1 MLARCIDFNLL
12 AEEETVIR
20 YLILGIGQGL
30 TEFLPVSSSGHLVL
44 AQRFL
49 KIDPPGV
56 FLEAVLHLG
65 TLVAVLVLFRRDLA
79 RLARAILSRGEGRK
93 EITRLI
99 VATVPIVFVGLFLR
113 TQIEAAF
120 TSSLLVG
127 ICLLITGGLLF
138 AADRARRSAE
148 EDAIR
153 LPDALVI
160 GFAQAA
166 ALLPGIS
173 RSGATIGTGMLLGI
187 RGREAARFSFLLA
200 IPAILAAGGF
210 KLTQTV
216 GRVSLGKAEWAG
228 FLLGALAAAVVGA
241 LAIKGLLAIIARGKL
256 KVFGIYCLAL
266 GLAAIIHANVG

>member
-1 MLARCIDFNLL
+1 M
-12 AEEETVIR
+12 IR
-20 YLILGIGQGL
+20 YLILGIVQGL

-49 KIDPPGV
+49 KFDPPDV

-65 TLVAVLVLFRRDLA
+65 TLAAVLVLFRCDLA
-79 RLARAILSRGEGRK
+79 RLAKAIFSGGEGRK
-93 EITRLI
+93 EIIRLI
-99 VATVPIVFVGLFLR
+99 VATLPIVFAGFFLGS
-113 TQIEAAF
+113 QIEAAF

-138 AADRARRSAE
+138 VADRAGGRAE
-148 EDAIR
+148 NDAVR
-153 LPDALVI
+153 LPEALVI

-187 RGREAARFSFLLA
+187 RGRDAARFSFLLA

-216 GRVSLGKAEWAG
+216 GRASLDKGEWAG
-228 FLLGALAAAVVGA
+228 LLLGALAAAIVGA

-256 KVFGIYCLAL
+256 KVFGIYCLAV
-266 GLAAIIHANVG
+266 GLAAIIHAYAA

>member
-1 MLARCIDFNLL
+1 M
-12 AEEETVIR
+12 IR
-20 YLILGIGQGL
+20 YLILGVVQGL

-49 KIDPPGV
+49 KVDPPGV

-65 TLVAVLVLFRRDLA
+65 TLVAVLVIFRQDILQLA
-79 RLARAILSRGEGRK
+79 KAIFSRGEGRK
-93 EITRLI
+93 EIIRLV
-99 VATVPIVFVGLFLR
+99 VATLPIVFVGFFLK

-138 AADRARRSAE
+138 VADRAGRSAE

-153 LPDALVI
+153 LPNALVI

-173 RSGATIGTGMLLGI
+173 RSGVTIGTGMLLGI

-210 KLTQTV
+210 KLTQAV
-216 GRVSLGKAEWAG
+216 GRASLDKAEWAG
-228 FLLGALAAAVVGA
+228 LLLGALAAAVVGA
-241 LAIKGLLAIIARGKL
+241 LAINGLLAIIARGKL

>member
-1 MLARCIDFNLL
+1 M
-12 AEEETVIR
+12 IR
-20 YLILGIGQGL
+20 YLILGIVQGL

-49 KIDPPGV
+49 RVDPPGV
-56 FLEAVLHLG
+56 LLEAVLHLG
-65 TLVAVLVLFRRDLA
+65 TLVAVLVIFRHDILQ
-79 RLARAILSRGEGRK
+79 LARAVFTRGEGQSQ
-93 EITRLI
+93 IIRLV
-99 VATVPIVFVGLFLR
+99 VATLPIVFVGLFLR

-127 ICLLITGGLLF
+127 ICLLITSGLLF
-138 AADRARRSAE
+138 VADRAGRRAE
-148 EDAIR
+148 KGAVR

-187 RGREAARFSFLLA
+187 RGRYAARFSFLLA
-200 IPAILAAGGF
+200 IPAILAAGAF

-216 GRVSLGKAEWAG
+216 GHASLDKGEWAG
-228 FLLGALAAAVVGA
+228 FLLGALTAAIVGA

-256 KVFGIYCLAL
+256 KVFGIYCLAV
-266 GLAAIIHANVG
+266 GLAAIIHANAA

>member
-1 MLARCIDFNLL
+1 M
-12 AEEETVIR
+12 IR
-20 YLILGIGQGL
+20 YLVLGIVQGL

-49 KIDPPGV
+49 NVNPPGV
-56 FLEAVLHLG
+56 LLEVVLHLG
-65 TLVAVLVLFRRDLA
+65 TLVAILVLFRCDLA
-79 RLARAILSRGEGRK
+79 RLAKAIFSSGESRK
-93 EITRLI
+93 EIILLI
-99 VATVPIVFVGLFLR
+99 VATLPIVLTGFFLG

-138 AADRARRSAE
+138 VADRAGRRAE
-148 EDAIR
+148 KDAIR

-173 RSGATIGTGMLLGI
+173 RSGATIGTGMILGI

-200 IPAILAAGGF
+200 IPAILAAGGL

-216 GRVSLGKAEWAG
+216 GRVSLDKGEWAG
-228 FLLGALAAAVVGA
+228 LLLGALAAAVVGA

-266 GLAAIIHANVG
+266 GLSAIIHANAA